1 MSLCRKITISDQS
14 CQIIEYLID
23 RYDTSANLTYT
34 SSPEKY
40 YVKQWLIFQVSGQ
53 GPYFGQGYW
62 YGSLATMKAPI
73 VCWLKGLRFNA
84 LHKEKLPSAIERYA
98 NEIKRVTGVLNSV
111 LEGKDYLVG
120 DKCTYADLSFIP
132 WAAGAPFALG
142 EHKVDFEKEYPNY
155 HAWMERLMAR
165 PAVKKALAAMSG

>member
-1 MSLCRKITISDQS
+1 
-14 CQIIEYLID
+14 
-23 RYDTSANLTYT
+23 
-34 SSPEKY
+34 
-40 YVKQWLIFQVSGQ
+40 
-53 GPYFGQGYW
+53 
-62 YGSLATMKAPI
+62 
-73 VCWLKGLRFNA
+73 LKGLRFNA

-165 PAVKKALAAMSG
+165 PAVKKALAAMSV